1 MNYWI
6 KAIIEECKKEY
17 KLDLPMEIRLK
28 EENDRLRQRQLL
40 REDEIKD
47 LRFGVVHNLFSQG
60 SSEQDKANDNS
71 IVKG

>member
-1 MNYWI
+1 
-6 KAIIEECKKEY
+6 
-17 KLDLPMEIRLK
+17 MEIRLK